1 MSEKKKVIIGL
12 SGGVDSAV
20 SALLLLKQGYEVEG
34 MFMRN
39 WDSFMNND
47 VLGNPNDFNDVC
59 PQEKDYMDAVE
70 TARILGIKLH
80 RVDFV
85 EEYWNNVFSYFL
97 DEYKHYRTPNPDI
110 LCNKEIKFK
119 CFLNEAKKLG
129 CDYIA
134 MGHYAR
140 VIHDGDKHHLLKGLD
155 GNKDQSYFLCQ
166 LSKDQIKDAL
176 FPIGELTKPEV
187 RKIAL
192 DNNINVAKKK
202 DSTGVCFIG
211 ERNFKLFLKN
221 YLPAQP
227 GLMKTLDGKVVGHHD
242 GIMYYTIG
250 QRHGL
255 SIGGPGEA
263 WFVIGKDA
271 KENVLLVGQ
280 GDMQDYLFSNRCL
293 INRLNFLE
301 EDIKDRLDKGE
312 SVELSAKFRYRQ
324 ADVKVTVKKY
334 DEEYLEVLYPSKS
347 KAVTPGQE
355 CALYLN
361 DIVVGG
367 GTIDKVY
374 MDDELRRY

>member
-1 MSEKKKVIIGL
+1 
-12 SGGVDSAV
+12 
-20 SALLLLKQGYEVEG
+20 
-34 MFMRN
+34 
-39 WDSFMNND
+39 
-47 VLGNPNDFNDVC
+47 
-59 PQEKDYMDAVE
+59 
-70 TARILGIKLH
+70 
-80 RVDFV
+80 
-85 EEYWNNVFSYFL
+85 
-97 DEYKHYRTPNPDI
+97 
-110 LCNKEIKFK
+110 
-119 CFLNEAKKLG
+119 
-129 CDYIA
+129 
-134 MGHYAR
+134 
-140 VIHDGDKHHLLKGLD
+140 
-155 GNKDQSYFLCQ
+155 
-166 LSKDQIKDAL
+166 
-176 FPIGELTKPEV
+176 
-187 RKIAL
+187 
-192 DNNINVAKKK
+192 
-202 DSTGVCFIG
+202 
-211 ERNFKLFLKN
+211 
-221 YLPAQP
+221 
-227 GLMKTLDGKVVGHHD
+227 MKTLDGKVVGHHD

-301 EDIKDRLDKGE
+301 EDIKEKLDNGE